1 MIRKDFLPLARPSIE
16 QDEIDAV
23 VDVVKSGWLTT
34 GPKSGEF
41 EHKFTQYLKGDT
53 PLYTAGLNSCTSAMF
68 LALKA
73 LGIKAED
80 EVLVPTWTFAATI
93 HVVEWLGA
101 VPVLCDI
108 EPDTL
113 NIDLSKAEKKITK
126 KTKGMIPVHMGGY
139 PCDLDRIHE
148 LSTNFGLK
156 VVEDAAHAIGTRY
169 KGRKI
174 GNFSHVTCF
183 SFYVTK
189 NLTMGEGGA
198 AVSRDKGLIDKIA
211 QLAYF
216 GINKEAHKRYKR
228 EGTWFYDI
236 EHTGYK
242 CNLDSLH
249 AAIGLTQLEK
259 LDALNSRRRQIAR
272 LYRNN
277 LSRDLGFTKDSDD
290 DHFHTYHLFQ
300 IILPRGCDRD
310 GFISKMKE
318 CNIGCSVHFIPLH
331 RHSAYEAA
339 YPANT
344 FPVADDLFERIV
356 SIPMFP
362 AMTDEDVSYVITHI
376 NRIVRSIS

>member
-16 QDEIDAV
+16 QDEIQAV
-23 VDVVKSGWLTT
+23 MDVVRSGWLTT

-41 EHKFTQYLKGDT
+41 EQKFTQYLKEDV

-68 LALKA
+68 LALNA
-73 LGIKAED
+73 LGIGAGD
-80 EVLVPTWTFAATI
+80 EILVPTWTFAATAQ
-93 HVVEWLGA
+93 VVEWLGA
-101 VPVLCDI
+101 VPVLCDV

-113 NIDLSKAEKKITK
+113 NLDAAKAEEKISK
-126 KTKGMIPVHMGGY
+126 KTRGMIPVHMGGY
-139 PCDLDRIHE
+139 PCDLDGIDR
-148 LSTNFGLK
+148 LAKSFDLK

-183 SFYVTK
+183 SFYATK

-198 AVSRDKGLIDKIA
+198 AVSRDPGLIEKIA

-216 GINKEAHKRYKR
+216 GINKDAHRRYKK

-236 EHTGYK
+236 EYTGYK
-242 CNLDSLH
+242 CNLDSIH
-249 AAIGLTQLEK
+249 AAIGISQLEK
-259 LDALNSRRRQIAR
+259 LDVMNSRRRQIAA
-272 LYRNN
+272 LYREN
-277 LSRDLGFTKDSDD
+277 LSSSLTFTRDSDP

-300 IILPRGCDRD
+300 IMLPKGVDRD

-331 RHSAYEAA
+331 RHSAYRSA
-339 YPANT
+339 YPAKA
-344 FPVADDLFERIV
+344 FPVADELFERIV

-362 AMTDEDVSYVITHI
+362 SMTDEDVSYVVSHI
-376 NRIVRSIS
+376 NRIVRSMS